1 MLTSSMITDRIE
13 RHEVLL
19 PIHKNYDK
27 TKTSIYLDE
36 MLDKSAHTMRS
47 VHLHKHDVLTV
58 PLTVLLY
65 CPIISMT
72 CTLSYQCSNR
82 AGEIYASLPLTSKEM
97 ALTSKLYLKILPSSY
112 YQRTTICT
120 LCVMVFGFNYL
131 MSPIITEYINH
142 FLTFVFYNFFGSW

>member
-1 MLTSSMITDRIE
+1 MC
-13 RHEVLL
+13 
-19 PIHKNYDK
+19 
-27 TKTSIYLDE
+27 
-36 MLDKSAHTMRS
+36 S

-58 PLTVLLY
+58 SLTVLLHF
-65 CPIISMT
+65 PIISMT

-120 LCVMVFGFNYL
+120 LCVMVFGWSFPL
-131 MSPIITEYINH
+131 DVPCFKRPQMDCSITAFTDPKGGPQRNEIAALWVFLFSMWLSRKEKFSH
-142 FLTFVFYNFFGSW
+142 FVTIQLP